1 MKAVTILFLGDI
13 YGRPGREA
21 VVEWLPELKRE
32 HNPDLIVANGE
43 NIAHGSGM
51 NMKSYDQMREAGID
65 FFTSGNHIFDKPEV
79 ADRLDDPGLLV
90 LRPANYPGSV
100 KGRGVQIVAKAGI
113 TVKIVSLQGHVF
125 MPDATVTEN
134 PFVTL
139 DRIVADD
146 DADVTF
152 VDLHAEAT
160 SEKVS
165 LAYDFDGRVSAVLGT
180 HTHVQTADARILPG
194 GTGFQSDVG
203 MCGPVHSSLGVD
215 VGEVIKSLRTGS
227 KFKKLVAPGPV
238 RCCATLLEI
247 NPTNGKTLSINPLSK
262 QFGGR
267 V

>member
-32 HNPDLIVANGE
+32 HSPDLIVANGE

-51 NMKSYDQMREAGID
+51 NMKSYNQMREAGID
-65 FFTSGNHIFDKPEV
+65 LFTSGNHIFDKAEV
-79 ADRLDDPGLLV
+79 ADRLDDPELMV

-100 KGRGVQIVAKAGI
+100 KGRGVQIVEKAGI
-113 TVKIVSLQGHVF
+113 TVKVVSLQGQVF
-125 MPDATVTEN
+125 IPDSAVTEN

-139 DRIVADD
+139 DRIVEEGGTQI
-146 DADVTF
+146 TF
-152 VDLHAEAT
+152 VDFHAEAT

-165 LAYDFDGRVSAVLGT
+165 LAYDFDGKVSVVLGT

-203 MCGPVHSSLGVD
+203 MCGPVHSSLGVE
-215 VGEVIKSLRTGS
+215 VTEVIRSLRTGS
-227 KFKKLVAPGPV
+227 KFKKIVASGPV
-238 RCCATLLEI
+238 LCCATLLEI